1 MDMVKVTIDGKVI
14 DVPKGATIVAAAKS
28 AGITIPTLCYLHLGG
43 ADYKN
48 DCASCRICVVEVEGR
63 RNLAPACATPVFD
76 GMVVTTNTMKVMQK
90 RKTVLEL
97 MLSDHPKDCLA
108 CSKNGECELQDLSM
122 QFGVREIRFKGKE
135 SEYRKDS
142 SPAIIRDMD
151 KCIMCRRCETMC
163 NNIQTVGALT
173 GVNRGFESVVATAF
187 EQDLSDSVCTFCGQ
201 CVAVCPVGA
210 LHEKDHTWQLVKDLA
225 NPKKKVIVQVAPAVR
240 VALGEEFGLA
250 AGTDVEGKMVTA
262 LRKLGFDQVFDTNF
276 AADLT
281 IMEEA
286 TELIDR
292 VNKVLAGDKD
302 TKLPILTSCCP
313 AWVKFFEHNYPDM
326 LDVPSSAKS
335 PQQMFGAVAKGIWAK
350 EEGIDRNDLIVVSVM
365 PCLAKKYESSRDEFK
380 VDGNPDVDY
389 SISTR
394 ELAKLLKQ
402 ANINLPQLEEGTMDN
417 PLGEYTGA
425 GVIFGR
431 TGGVIEAATRTA
443 YEWITGTSLEDVDFT
458 QLRGMEGIRVAE
470 VSIPGLDEKLG
481 SKFRIGIAHGLGAA
495 RELLDK
501 IRAGEETLH
510 AIEIMA
516 CKGGCVGGGGQP
528 YHHGDFNIIKKRTAG
543 IQAIDSNKDIRKS
556 HENPYIK
563 ELYAKHLGK
572 PNSHLA
578 HELLHTKYFP
588 KHKI

>member
-108 CSKNGECELQDLSM
+108 CSKNGECELQDLAM

-135 SEYRKDS
+135 SKYRQDS
-142 SPAIIRDMD
+142 SPSIIRDMD

-163 NNIQTVGALT
+163 NNIQTVGALS
-173 GVNRGFESVVATAF
+173 GVNRGFEAVVATAF
-187 EQDLSDSVCTFCGQ
+187 EQDLEDSVCTYCGQ

-210 LHEKDHTWQLVKDLA
+210 LHEQDHTWQLVKDLA

-240 VALGEEFGLA
+240 VALGEEFGLQP
-250 AGTDVEGKMVTA
+250 GTDVEGKMVTA

-292 VNKVLAGDKD
+292 VNKTLAGD
-302 TKLPILTSCCP
+302 TSVKLPILTSCCP

-350 EEGIDRNDLIVVSVM
+350 EEGIDRKDLIVVSVM

-402 ANINLPQLEEGTMDN
+402 ANINLPTLEESEMDN
-417 PLGEYTGA
+417 PLGGYTGA
-425 GVIFGR
+425 AVIFGR

-443 YEWITGTSLEDVDFT
+443 YEWITNDTLGNVDFE

>member
-108 CSKNGECELQDLSM
+108 CSKNGECELQDLAM

-135 SEYRKDS
+135 SKYRQDS
-142 SPAIIRDMD
+142 SPSIIRDMD

-163 NNIQTVGALT
+163 NNIQTVGALS
-173 GVNRGFESVVATAF
+173 GVNRGFEAVVATAF
-187 EQDLSDSVCTFCGQ
+187 EQDLEDSVCTYCGQ

-210 LHEKDHTWQLVKDLA
+210 LHEQDHTWQLVKDLA

-240 VALGEEFGLA
+240 VALGEEFGLE

-292 VNKVLAGDKD
+292 VNKTLAGD
-302 TKLPILTSCCP
+302 TSVKLPILTSCCP

-335 PQQMFGAVAKGIWAK
+335 PQQMFGAIAKGVWAK
-350 EEGIDRNDLIVVSVM
+350 EEGIDRKDLIVVSVM

-402 ANINLPQLEEGTMDN
+402 ANINLPTLEESVMDN
-417 PLGEYTGA
+417 PLGDYTGA
-425 GVIFGR
+425 AVIFGR

-443 YEWITGTSLEDVDFT
+443 YEWITNDTLGNVDFE

>member
-108 CSKNGECELQDLSM
+108 CSKNGECELQDLAM
-122 QFGVREIRFKGKE
+122 QFGVREIRFAGKE
-135 SEYRKDS
+135 SEYRKDH

-163 NNIQTVGALT
+163 NNIQTVGALS
-173 GVNRGFESVVATAF
+173 GVNRGFEAVVATAF
-187 EQDLSDSVCTFCGQ
+187 EQDLEDSVCTFCGQ

-210 LHEKDHTWQLVKDLA
+210 LHEKDHTWKLVKDLA

-250 AGTDVEGKMVTA
+250 AGTDVEGEMVTA

-281 IMEEA
+281 IMEEG

-292 VNKVLAGDKD
+292 VNKFLAGDKD
-302 TKLPILTSCCP
+302 VKLPILTSCCP

-326 LDVPSSAKS
+326 LDVPSTAKS

-350 EEGIDRNDLIVVSVM
+350 EEGIDRKDLIVVSVM

-402 ANINLPQLEEGTMDN
+402 ANINLAQLEKSTWDN
-417 PLGEYTGA
+417 PMGA
-425 GVIFGR
+425 SSGAADIFGR

-443 YEWITGTSLEDVDFT
+443 YEVITGTSLENVDFE
-458 QLRGMEGIRVAE
+458 QLRGMEGIRIAE

-501 IRAGEETLH
+501 IRSGEETLH

-528 YHHGDFNIIKKRTAG
+528 YHHGDFSIIEKRTAG
-543 IQAIDSNKDIRKS
+543 IQAIDSGKALRKS

-563 ELYAKHLGK
+563 ELYAKHLGE
-572 PNSHLA
+572 PNSHKA
-578 HELLHTKYFP
+578 HHLLHTKYFP
-588 KHKI
+588 KQKV

>member
-1 MDMVKVTIDGKVI
+1 MEMVKVTIDGKVVE
-14 DVPKGATIVAAAKS
+14 VPKSATIVAAAKS
-28 AGITIPTLCYLHLGG
+28 AGINIPTLCYLNLGG

-63 RNLAPACATPVFD
+63 RNLAPACATPVFE
-76 GMVVTTNTMKVMQK
+76 GMVVTTNSMKVMQK

-108 CSKNGECELQDLSM
+108 CSKNGECELQDLAM
-122 QFGVREIRFKGKE
+122 QFGVREVRFAGKE
-135 SEYRKDS
+135 SQYRADS
-142 SPAIIRDMD
+142 SPSIIRDMD

-163 NNIQTVGALT
+163 NNVQTVGALS
-173 GVNRGFESVVATAF
+173 GVNRGFEAVVATAF
-187 EQDLSDSVCTFCGQ
+187 EQDLEDSVCTYCGQ

-210 LHEKDHTWQLVKDLA
+210 LHEKDHTWDLVKDLA
-225 NPKKKVIVQVAPAVR
+225 NPNKKVIVQVAPAVR

-250 AGTDVEGKMVTA
+250 PGVNVEGEMVTA
-262 LRKLGFDQVFDTNF
+262 LKKLGFDQVFDTNF

-286 TELIDR
+286 SELIDR
-292 VNKVLAGDKD
+292 VNKVLAGNKD
-302 TKLPILTSCCP
+302 VKLPILTSCCP

-335 PQQMFGAVAKGIWAK
+335 PQQMFGAVAKGIWAP
-350 EEGIDRNDLIVVSVM
+350 EQGIDRKDLIVVSVM

-402 ANINLPQLEEGTMDN
+402 ANINLVGLEKAAWDN
-417 PLGEYTGA
+417 PLGDYTGA
-425 GVIFGR
+425 AVIFGR

-443 YEWITGTSLEDVDFT
+443 YEWITKETLENVDFE

-501 IRAGEETLH
+501 IRSGEETLH

-543 IQAIDSNKDIRKS
+543 LQAIDDGKAIRKS
-556 HENPYIK
+556 HENPFIK
-563 ELYAKHLGK
+563 DLYEKHLEK
-572 PNSHLA
+572 PMSHKA
-578 HELLHTKYFP
+578 HKLLHTTYFP
-588 KHKI
+588 KHRV